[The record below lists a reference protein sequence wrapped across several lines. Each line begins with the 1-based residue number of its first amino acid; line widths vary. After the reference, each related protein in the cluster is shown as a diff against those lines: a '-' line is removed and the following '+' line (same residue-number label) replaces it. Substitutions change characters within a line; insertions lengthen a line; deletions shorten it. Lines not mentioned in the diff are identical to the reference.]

1 MNEIFIFV
9 ILFLIPLIWFRTLY
23 YTYRKYFNISELRK
37 ETHLQIHHLHYGLI
51 LITICTLLLLII
63 GKNNYVV
70 GIFGFGLGLCL
81 DEFVPA
87 LLMPGNRP
95 VELQAYEKGFVP
107 TLIIFIIIATIA
119 ILAGLFLS

>member
-1 MNEIFIFV
+1 MKEIFIF
-9 ILFLIPLIWFRTLY
+9 IICFLVPLIWFRTLY
-23 YTYRKYFNISELRK
+23 YTYRKYFNISQIRK

-51 LITICTLLLLII
+51 MLTICAFLLLFI

-70 GIFGFGLGLCL
+70 GLFGLGLGFCL

-95 VELQAYEKGFVP
+95 VELTAYEKGFIP
-107 TLIIFIIIATIA
+107 TLWIFVIIVIVAFILSIIF
-119 ILAGLFLS
+119 